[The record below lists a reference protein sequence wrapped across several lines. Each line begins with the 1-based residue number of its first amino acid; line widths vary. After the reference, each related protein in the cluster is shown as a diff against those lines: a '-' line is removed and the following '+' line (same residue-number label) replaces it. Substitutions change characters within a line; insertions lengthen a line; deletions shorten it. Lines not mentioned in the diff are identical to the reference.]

1 MNSLNRNSLAAIAVA
16 MTGAFA
22 SAQISFQS
30 AVNYPAGT
38 TPDATAIGDLNGDG
52 IRDIAVPTDA
62 PDKVSL
68 LFGTGNGVFAAPVNV
83 ALPNGS
89 SPNTPVIGD
98 LDGDGDMDIA
108 VSLKGT
114 NRVQILVNN
123 GGTFTLGPSFL
134 VGTEPRDME
143 ISDLDNDGDL
153 DLVTGNRSGGS
164 VSVLRNDGSLAFTVT
179 TIAAG
184 SGLRQIAVGDVTG
197 DGLIDIAVAS
207 HDNRQINVLRN
218 TGGANFVLHA
228 TLSVNNEKP
237 EGIAIARL
245 DGNSSFDIV
254 ATADINNVEFAF
266 VFLNSGNGSFGG
278 ATPYNLGGV
287 LSTESIVTGDFD
299 LDGDVDFATANKDS
313 NNVSV
318 LANAGNGTFGPA
330 QLLAAGSQAHHIT
343 AGLLDGNGSLDLVVA
358 NDGSSNVSV
367 FLNANGGSSCS
378 ATTYCQGKVN
388 SQGGVAQIGSA
399 GTTSLSAQNF
409 NVTVSAALPNQNG
422 LLFFGTNGPA
432 NTPFLGGTMC
442 VAGAK
447 TRAGIHQLS
456 PTGSTSYSVTVTPAM
471 VGTSRWYQ
479 FFYRDPSNPDGTG
492 AALSNAL
499 RVDFCQ

>member
-1 MNSLNRNSLAAIAVA
+1 
-16 MTGAFA
+16 
-22 SAQISFQS
+22 
-30 AVNYPAGT
+30 VNYPAGAN
-38 TPDATAIGDLNGDG
+38 PDATAIGDLNGDG

-68 LFGTGNGVFAAPVNV
+68 LFGLGNGVFGAPVNV

-89 SPNTPVIGD
+89 SPHTPVIGD
-98 LDGDGDMDIA
+98 FDGDTDVDIA
-108 VSLKGT
+108 VTLKGT

-123 GGTFTLGPSFL
+123 GGTFTLGPSFV
-134 VGTEPRDME
+134 VGAEPRDME
-143 ISDLDNDGDL
+143 IADLDNDGDL
-153 DLVTGNRSGGS
+153 DLVSSNRTGGS
-164 VSVLRNDGSLAFTVT
+164 VSVLRNDGGLAFVVT

-184 SGLRQIAVGDVTG
+184 SGLREIAVGDVTG
-197 DGLIDIAVAS
+197 DGLPDIAVAS
-207 HDNRQINVLRN
+207 HDNRQVNVLRN
-218 TGGANFVLHA
+218 TGGASFVMHA

-245 DGNSSFDIV
+245 DANNSFDIV
-254 ATADINNVEFAF
+254 ATADINDVEFAF
-266 VFLNSGNGSFGG
+266 VFLNSGSGTFGA
-278 ATPYNLGGV
+278 ATPYNLGAGV
-287 LSTESIVTGDFD
+287 ASTESIVTGDFD
-299 LDGDVDFATANKDS
+299 LDGDVDFATANADS

-330 QLLAAGSQAHHIT
+330 QLMAAGTQAHHIT
-343 AGLLDGNGSLDLVVA
+343 AGLLDRNGSLDLVVA
-358 NDGSSNVSV
+358 NDGSANVSV
-367 FLNANGGSSCS
+367 FLNTNSGSSC
-378 ATTYCQGKVN
+378 ATTTYCQGKVN
-388 SQGGVAQIGSA
+388 SQGGVAQIGST
-399 GTTSLSAQNF
+399 GTSSLSAQDF
-409 NVTVSAALPNQNG
+409 AVTINGALPNQNG

-456 PTGSTSYSVTVTPAM
+456 PTGSTSYAVTVTPAL

-479 FFYRDPSNPDGTG
+479 FYYRDPSNPDGT
-492 AALSNAL
+492 AVALSNAL